1 MQRLTK
7 TWGGTPDF
15 TLASYLSYVIAQRN
29 LDIHVVAS
37 GQWIN
42 VYSHVNKQ
50 MLTLAT
56 FINDDELKVEF
67 KKDFYRT
74 SENIFPANWE
84 ERIYMASEVV
94 DYDELLDEVEKNLHV
109 CEELEQ
115 ELIKVKKM
123 NKIKNIG
130 SEEFEDDNEIK
141 W

>member
-15 TLASYLSYVIAQRN
+15 TLASYLSYIIAQRN
-29 LDIHVVAS
+29 LDLHVVAS

-42 VYSHVNKQ
+42 VYSGINKQ

-74 SENIFPANWE
+74 HESIFAANWE
-84 ERIYMASEVV
+84 ERIYMAGEVV
-94 DYDELLDEVEKNLHV
+94 DYDELLDEVEKNLRV